1 MKAGALIALAA
12 ALATALL
19 AAPTALAKRD
29 DDVRVWGTC
38 TGGST
43 VKLKLSEEDG
53 GIEVELEV
61 DQNRNGVRWSV
72 AIWRNGTLAVR
83 TARVTKAPSG
93 SFELRIV
100 TPDRPGT
107 DRFVGRAT
115 SPSGEVCTARASF

>member
-1 MKAGALIALAA
+1 MKAGALIAVAA

-19 AAPTALAKRD
+19 AAPTAAAKRD

-38 TGGST
+38 TGAST

-61 DQNRNGVRWSV
+61 DQNRNGVRWVV
-72 AIWRNGTLAVR
+72 AIAQNGSRLVK
-83 TARVTKAPSG
+83 TARVTKGPSG
-93 SFELRIV
+93 SFTLRV
-100 TPDRPGT
+100 VAPNGPGT

-115 SPSGEVCTARASF
+115 SPSGEVCVVRGSF